1 MHAAVIA
8 GPRQAGARGVHAG
21 RAGWPSAAERASP
34 ASVRAAR
41 KSREHRARHHPARM
55 QLTEHGSPHLQGGYG
70 AAAEGA
76 RCIVADVI
84 RRATCAFGRRNSP
97 QAALLQ
103 RRLVRPG
110 CAERFLS
117 TRWRDSVRVR
127 QLPATL
133 FQPFLTKS
141 SAAELH
147 EESIATRLRST
158 DHAQRLYSDDPNS
171 DKKTHSQNTAS
182 VLGRHTITCS
192 SASSNSW
199 IVYDTGPAWETVQCV
214 QRLRLARAG
223 KRRCILCSS

>member
-141 SAAELH
+141 SALPVVSRETGKCLGVGKPVN
-147 EESIATRLRST
+147 ST
-158 DHAQRLYSDDPNS
+158 TYRWLQVVEFVTTSFLLTP
-171 DKKTHSQNTAS
+171 
-182 VLGRHTITCS
+182 
-192 SASSNSW
+192 
-199 IVYDTGPAWETVQCV
+199 
-214 QRLRLARAG
+214 
-223 KRRCILCSS
+223 